1 MSDVVKQARLP
12 KLLERGRIRDAVLI
26 PALGVAQ
33 ALALGAAAFATR
45 DAFTALHGNGS
56 PSAGTLATLIGAGL
70 VAAGIEVLSRQRS
83 EALGQSYALSLR
95 HVLYDH
101 LAGMDRRELAAR
113 RVGALSLRFVGD
125 LSAARG
131 WFGRGVSRLL
141 SAAVVLPGAAVVLVL
156 LNPLL
161 AAVATIPIGLSLLAM
176 LALAIGLQ
184 TQHRALRGQR
194 ANISIAMMERIA
206 IAPDL
211 DLLDRT
217 DRELSALDEDG
228 AVMRRNAVA
237 RITRV
242 GVLRMLPQ
250 AGAALAGASMLWV
263 SARAGVVPGETAAG
277 LAVLGILMIPLR
289 EFADVWDQFCAWR
302 VAREKALALLAYPS
316 TRRRVVPRGHPVC
329 VQIVGLPLGSRVIN
343 SSIPAGALALIT
355 GPQGSG
361 KSQLGQLIAGLD
373 RGPAGALLYDGQAA
387 PLPRIAHV
395 GDRPIVIQGSLR
407 RTLTLGIEPRPKRRE
422 IEKTARIFGLAPLMS
437 RLDGLLGRVGEAA
450 RTASDSEA
458 LRLDLARAALSRPD
472 LLVIDTARLWS
483 DPDRIALLRHL
494 RRLTDCT
501 MLLIGPRIPEIVCPE
516 LACDVILD
524 LADVPMTPAPDANVF
539 PQ

>member
-1 MSDVVKQARLP
+1 MSGLP
-12 KLLERGRIRDAVLI
+12 KLLARNRVMDAVLI
-26 PALGVAQ
+26 PMLGVAQ
-33 ALALGAAAFATR
+33 ALALGVGAFATR
-45 DAFTALHGNGS
+45 DAFTALHGNGG
-56 PSAGTLATLIGAGL
+56 PTATTLGLLVGAGL
-70 VAAGIEVLSRQRS
+70 TAAGIEVLSRQRS

-95 HVLYDH
+95 HALYDH
-101 LAGMDRRELAAR
+101 LAGMDQREVAAR

-141 SAAVVLPGAAVVLVL
+141 SAIVVLPGAAVVLYL

-161 AAVATIPIGLSLLAM
+161 AAVATPPILLSLLAM

-184 TQHRALRGQR
+184 ARHRSLRGQR

-217 DRELSALDEDG
+217 DRELAALAGDG
-228 AVMRRNAVA
+228 AILRRNAVA

-242 GVLRMLPQ
+242 GLLRMLPQ
-250 AGAALAGASMLWV
+250 AGAALAGAAMLWV
-263 SARAGVVPGETAAG
+263 SGRAGIAAGETAAG

-302 VAREKALALLAYPS
+302 VAREKALALLARPS
-316 TRRRVVPRGHPVC
+316 TRRRVVPRGHPVG
-329 VQIVGLPLGSRVIN
+329 VRMVGLTLGPRVIDAE
-343 SSIPAGALALIT
+343 IPAGAVALIT

-373 RGPAGALLYDGQAA
+373 RGPEGALLYDGQPA
-387 PLPRIAHV
+387 PLPRIVHV
-395 GDRPIVIQGSLR
+395 GDRPVVIQGSLR
-407 RTLTLGIEPRPKRRE
+407 RTLTLGIDPRPKQRA
-422 IEKTARIFGLAPLMS
+422 IEKTARTFGLTPLMA

-450 RTASDSEA
+450 RTISDSEA
-458 LRLDLARAALSRPD
+458 LRLDLTRAALSQPD
-472 LLVIDTARLWS
+472 VMVIDTARLWA
-483 DPDRIALLRHL
+483 DPGRAALLHDL

-501 MLLIGPRIPEIVCPE
+501 LLLIGPPDAG
-516 LACDVILD
+516 LACDVSLD
-524 LADVPMTPAPDANVF
+524 LASFPIMPAPDPASDAKVF

>member
-1 MSDVVKQARLP
+1 MRGVSKPAILP

-33 ALALGAAAFATR
+33 ALALGVGAFATR

-56 PSAGTLATLIGAGL
+56 PTPGNLATL
-70 VAAGIEVLSRQRS
+70 VAAGLTAAGIEMLSRQRS

-101 LAGMDRRELAAR
+101 LAGMDRREVAAR

-125 LSAARG
+125 LSAARS
-131 WFGRGVSRLL
+131 WFGRGVSRILT
-141 SAAVVLPGAAVVLVL
+141 AAVVLPGAAAVLYL

-161 AAVATIPIGLSLLAM
+161 AVVATPPIMLSLMAMLVLAM
-176 LALAIGLQ
+176 GLQ
-184 TQHRALRGQR
+184 AQHRSLRGQR
-194 ANISIAMMERIA
+194 AIISIAMMERIA

-217 DRELSALDEDG
+217 DRELAALAEDG
-228 AVMRRNAVA
+228 AVLRQNAVA

-250 AGAALAGASMLWV
+250 AGAALAGAAMLWV
-263 SARAGVVPGETAAG
+263 SGRAGVTPGETAAG

-302 VAREKALALLAYPS
+302 VAREKALALLARPS
-316 TRRRVVPRGHPVC
+316 TRRHVVARGHPVG
-329 VQIVGLPLGSRVIN
+329 VRLVGLPLGPRKVDAD
-343 SSIPAGALALIT
+343 IPPGALAMLT

-373 RGPAGALLYDGQAA
+373 RAPDGTILYDGQSA
-387 PLPRIAHV
+387 PLPRIVHI
-395 GDRPIVIQGSLR
+395 GDRSIAIQGSLR
-407 RTLTLGIEPRPKRRE
+407 RSLTLGIEPRPRRRD
-422 IEKTARIFGLAPLMS
+422 IETAARTLGLAPLMN
-437 RLDGLLGRVGEAA
+437 RLEGLLGRVGEAA
-450 RTASDSEA
+450 RSASDSEA
-458 LRLDLARAALSRPD
+458 LRLDLTRAALSKPD
-472 LLVIDTARLWS
+472 VIVIDAARLWS
-483 DPDRIALLRHL
+483 DPKQATLLRHL
-494 RRLTDCT
+494 RNLTDCT
-501 MLLIGPRIPEIVCPE
+501 MLLIGPPTASID
-516 LACDVILD
+516 CDIIID
-524 LADVPMTPAPDANVF
+524 LADFPIAPPVEAKAY
-539 PQ
+539 P